1 MENIVEWD
9 YYEHVHKLTSIIHVK
24 QYREWRKSGIAFEFG
39 DVVYSEPNRSTSSFV
54 KGICHDGRKQIR
66 GYWLDLLVSP
76 YISFGVKLCP
86 TYNHT
91 TSSFILSNGQTTKEN
106 HKKDKYYEDM
116 KEKLFYIANKGT
128 GAAQHRHN
136 TVEVAMYN
144 ILSMMWQLE
153 VRSKLVWTNKSS
165 KTNF

>member
-1 MENIVEWD
+1 MDNVVEWD

-39 DVVYSEPNRSTSSFV
+39 DVSYSEPNRSTSSFINGV
-54 KGICHDGRKQIR
+54 CHDGRKQIK

-91 TSSFILSNGQTTKEN
+91 ASSSILLNDSSTHIYHE
-106 HKKDKYYEDM
+106 KDKYYEDI
-116 KEKLFYIANKGT
+116 EKQLFYIANKGT
-128 GAAQHRHN
+128 GAAQHRHH

-153 VRSKLVWTNKSS
+153 VRL
-165 KTNF
+165 